1 MRAHKRMA
9 GYDAAKGAID
19 ALTRSMAIDLARYGI
34 RVNGV
39 APGFTRPKPHPSWV
53 ATKLRYIPLGR
64 TAEYEDIAAAVAFLA
79 SDAASYITGQI
90 LYVDGGLTVQ
100 LTPPEIFV

>member
-53 ATKLRYIPLGR
+53 ATKLRYIPLGH